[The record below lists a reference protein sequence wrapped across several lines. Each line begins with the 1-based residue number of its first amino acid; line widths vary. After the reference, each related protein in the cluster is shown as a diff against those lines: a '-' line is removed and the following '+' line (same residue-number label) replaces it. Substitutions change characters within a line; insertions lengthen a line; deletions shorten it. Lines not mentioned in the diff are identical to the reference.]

1 MTTMTSRQFS
11 HDTSAAKQAAL
22 AAPVFVT
29 TRGRVTHVLLS
40 VADYHPAPK
49 RRVSALE
56 SLAADDGID
65 LMEFIGP
72 RLADPPRPLDLT

>member
-1 MTTMTSRQFS
+1 MTSRQFS
-11 HDTSAAKQAAL
+11 HDTSAAKRAAQ

-29 TRGRVTHVLLS
+29 TRGRVTHVMLS
-40 VADYHPAPK
+40 VDQYHPEPE

-65 LMEFIGP
+65 LMEYIGP
-72 RLADPPRPLDLT
+72 RLADHPRPLDLA